1 MKKNIDWVNNAKGIG
16 IILVVF
22 GHVWRGIQAKGLL
35 NNTTFLFIDDI
46 IYSFHMPLFFLISG
60 FFIEKSLSKYS
71 RKELLKNKLKT
82 LMYPYFVWSIIQILV
97 NIILS
102 KYTNNTTDLWAV
114 LKIIYLPIA
123 PFWYLYA
130 LFLMYGLAVVMKN
143 FNIKFN
149 IFLAMILYL
158 MPNTGVP
165 LIENLFNFYIY
176 FILGKFIFIKINDLN
191 KQTLKILISL
201 LLFSVSFY
209 TYKNIFVINEI
220 RSYFIPALFGS
231 IAVFSLS
238 KIIKNKLL
246 KRLGKESLVIFLL
259 HIFFAAG
266 TRIFLFNVLKI
277 YNVEIHLLLGLAIGL
292 LGPILF
298 NYFYLKFNLKG
309 LFVYPFK
316 F

>member
-165 LIENLFNFYIY
+165 LIENLF
-176 FILGKFIFIKINDLN
+176 K
-191 KQTLKILISL
+191 
-201 LLFSVSFY
+201 
-209 TYKNIFVINEI
+209 
-220 RSYFIPALFGS
+220 
-231 IAVFSLS
+231 
-238 KIIKNKLL
+238 
-246 KRLGKESLVIFLL
+246 
-259 HIFFAAG
+259 
-266 TRIFLFNVLKI
+266 
-277 YNVEIHLLLGLAIGL
+277 
-292 LGPILF
+292 
-298 NYFYLKFNLKG
+298 
-309 LFVYPFK
+309 
-316 F
+316 